1 MFAFLGV
8 GLGAIVLFGS
18 AYVVLNSPR
27 ASGTIPNFAFGPAP
41 SPFQLGSS
49 LYYVTVALRQF
60 SSDMIGTGS
69 AYRGWIDY
77 YEGPVNYCGLL
88 SLLIFPQAFVG
99 ASRRQRILYTF
110 FLVLIT
116 VPIVF
121 PWFRYLLWL
130 FQGGYFRTFSLFSI
144 FAVLV
149 MSMTALSR
157 YADRGK
163 LNLWALGVTLALL
176 LLVLHS
182 PIHQMRALIHHE
194 LAATATIFL
203 ILYAVLLIIGQMVK
217 RQSIAGWII
226 VGVVAI
232 ELIYFDRITVNRP
245 AVTTQEWKK
254 RIGYNDETVDA
265 VRDIKANDNSFFR
278 VTKTWGS
285 VDVTQPGFNDAM
297 VFGYYGTTSYS
308 TYNNLDYIRF
318 LMAIDAINRANGPG
332 EAQSSPG
339 LLCCPLLLTF
349 ACEKYVIT
357 DNPVPFQLA
366 AAYEFVRRY
375 NDVYVFRNNLSL
387 PFGVVFTRYIPEDVF
402 FQLAGATKGP
412 ALLHAAVLSATNV
425 INKSGLSLLS
435 LDELE
440 QRMREVSVG
449 DAFIECRATALRI
462 NAFTQTRVSGTVRLD
477 ENGILIF
484 QMPFDAGWHS
494 FVNGRAAPTIKV
506 DVGLLG
512 VVLPAGQHTVELIY
526 RPPYLYLGAVV
537 TLVSCAIFSFSLWQW
552 PRIRGMSP
560 A

>member
-1 MFAFLGV
+1 
-8 GLGAIVLFGS
+8 
-18 AYVVLNSPR
+18 
-27 ASGTIPNFAFGPAP
+27 
-41 SPFQLGSS
+41 
-49 LYYVTVALRQF
+49 
-60 SSDMIGTGS
+60 
-69 AYRGWIDY
+69 
-77 YEGPVNYCGLL
+77 
-88 SLLIFPQAFVG
+88 
-99 ASRRQRILYTF
+99 
-110 FLVLIT
+110 
-116 VPIVF
+116 
-121 PWFRYLLWL
+121 
-130 FQGGYFRTFSLFSI
+130 
-144 FAVLV
+144 
-149 MSMTALSR
+149 
-157 YADRGK
+157 
-163 LNLWALGVTLALL
+163 
-176 LLVLHS
+176 
-182 PIHQMRALIHHE
+182 
-194 LAATATIFL
+194 
-203 ILYAVLLIIGQMVK
+203 
-217 RQSIAGWII
+217 
-226 VGVVAI
+226 
-232 ELIYFDRITVNRP
+232 
-245 AVTTQEWKK
+245 
-254 RIGYNDETVDA
+254 
-265 VRDIKANDNSFFR
+265 
-278 VTKTWGS
+278 
-285 VDVTQPGFNDAM
+285 
-297 VFGYYGTTSYS
+297 
-308 TYNNLDYIRF
+308 
-318 LMAIDAINRANGPG
+318 MAIDAINRANGPG

-357 DNPVPFQLA
+357 DNPVPLQLA

-477 ENGILIF
+477 ENGILVF

-506 DVGLLG
+506 NVGLLG